1 MNRSAIG
8 AAALALIGLSFA
20 ACTSKTE
27 NNVATS
33 LETTGITVS
42 GHGEVVAVPDT
53 GFFDVG
59 VQVTAPTVAE
69 ARERAA
75 ASADAVIKSVKANGV
90 DAKDVQTSQFTIN
103 PQYRFEPNTGTPTI
117 IGYQVVNTVAVKV
130 RKLDAFSK
138 ILDDATAAGGDDT
151 LLQGIRFGLEDSKK
165 ALEEARALA
174 IADAKAKA
182 EQLASL
188 AGVKV
193 GDPIA
198 ISEVNTVSTPDIDL
212 LARNFP
218 AAPATG
224 GPSTP
229 IETGSGKVTL
239 DVTVRWA
246 IAR

>member
-1 MNRSAIG
+1 VIRTALG
-8 AAALALIGLSFA
+8 AAALAFAGLSFA

-69 ARERAA
+69 ARDRAA
-75 ASADAVIKSVKANGV
+75 ESADAVIKSVKANGV
-90 DAKDVQTSQFTIN
+90 DAKDVQTSQFSIN
-103 PQYRFEPNTGTPTI
+103 PQYTYPGNGAPPQVT
-117 IGYQVVNTVAVKV
+117 GYQVINTVSVKV
-130 RKLDAFSK
+130 RKLESFSK

-151 LLQGIRFGLEDSKK
+151 LIQGIRFGLEDSKK
-165 ALEEARALA
+165 ALEEARVLA

-182 EQLASL
+182 EQLANL

-193 GDPIA
+193 GEPMA
-198 ISEVNTVSTPDIDL
+198 ISEVNTVSTPILDV
-212 LARNFP
+212 
-218 AAPATG
+218 AAYGVPRPPMTG
-224 GPSTP
+224 SSTP